1 MKKKIDLEKF
11 YTPNEVVELGIMKAP
26 ETDSKKQ
33 MLLRYIREK
42 KINAVNVGGDRKPRY
57 LVRGKDLVEYMNAQ
71 LKPAQYITKGKFTH
85 KVSL

>member
-42 KINAVNVGGDRKPRY
+42 KINAVNVGGDKKPRY
-57 LVRGKDLVEYMNAQ
+57 LIQGKNLVEYTNTQ
-71 LKPAQYITKGKFTH
+71 LKTGQYITKGK
-85 KVSL
+85 